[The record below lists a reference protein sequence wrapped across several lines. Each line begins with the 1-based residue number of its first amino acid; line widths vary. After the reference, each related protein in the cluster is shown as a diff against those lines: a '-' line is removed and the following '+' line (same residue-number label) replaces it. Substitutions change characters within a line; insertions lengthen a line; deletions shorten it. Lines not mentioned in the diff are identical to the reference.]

1 MQNPSQ
7 NASETLVSPG
17 RASELADKAEVRI
30 EEMTDTAHKTVD
42 QIADSAS
49 SAAWE
54 LGRQGERLISAQRR
68 WAKASCRAMSRH
80 PVASVA
86 IAAVAGLLLGRLA
99 EGRQRCPDPSEHAG
113 WRG

>member
-1 MQNPSQ
+1 MQTPSQ
-7 NASETLVSPG
+7 NASETTVSPG
-17 RASELADKAEVRI
+17 RANELAAKADVGI
-30 EEMTDTAHKTVD
+30 DEMTDSAHKTVD
-42 QIADSAS
+42 QIADTAS

-68 WAKASCRAMSRH
+68 FAKASYRTMCRH

-86 IAAVAGLLLGRLA
+86 IAAVAGLLLGRLS
-99 EGRQRCPDPSEHAG
+99 EGRQRCPDPSEHGG